1 MTSVIVGVRS
11 PVRWDLRDHGRR
23 RCLGERSDWRGD
35 KGEKSGYISDG
46 RSDEILP
53 LDLSSHSRGED
64 ELERWIEPRRE
75 RVDDLICSLIRFGP
89 FPPNLGILMSHQ
101 FVTSPPHPIPALIHP
116 KVPSTLS
123 SAKPLLFQAL
133 RTPSRI
139 VLPPFLG
146 KIVSI
151 YPYHSPSPP
160 SPSASKPVT
169 ILTM

>member
-23 RCLGERSDWRGD
+23 SCLGERSDWGGD

-75 RVDDLICSLIRFGP
+75 RVDDLICLIIRFSWWSVS
-89 FPPNLGILMSHQ
+89 PNLGIHMSHQ
-101 FVTSPPHPIPALIHP
+101 LCVTSPSHPIPALIHP
-116 KVPSTLS
+116 KVP
-123 SAKPLLFQAL
+123 
-133 RTPSRI
+133 
-139 VLPPFLG
+139 
-146 KIVSI
+146 
-151 YPYHSPSPP
+151 
-160 SPSASKPVT
+160 
-169 ILTM
+169 